1 MPNVQSFNA
10 QRARSYLLRLPL
22 FTRVMIAVMI
32 AFGLVGLQ
40 GAWNIQ
46 EWGALIPRELSLTT
60 SMCSLLAGHPFS
72 LHTHA
77 HTHSYCMGICLCSD
91 LADQIRPA
99 LRLVYRVN
107 TFPLIHKSLLHAIF
121 NILALTPLL
130 ERFETEFGTLTSLAL
145 FFGPLTTIP
154 ALVYVFF
161 DRFVLGANH
170 AVLGASLWVF
180 LLLGME
186 GVRTYKTNPYLVI
199 GTYHVPTWTTPLF
212 MAVVVQA
219 LVPGTSFV
227 GHLCGVGT
235 GYLCMQHPSFHV
247 PEQTL
252 IRNLTVGLGYLKFL
266 APPEWILREIESRLN
281 LLGRLPHYVSIDQK
295 TYGRFG
301 VLPTSASSSSSTP
314 MTDELSHDKSA
325 MPRLLATVL
334 TLRRDPRLLKLPPYL
349 SLLCIVVGVAWLLLL
364 PLDDYS
370 RRTYISENALLP
382 GQVHTYFGG
391 SDQNVFRAYRHEVD
405 ALKDKTN
412 LEINRELENI
422 FKGLGFKVGRQNYTY
437 YSAGNTYAG
446 ENAYAIL
453 QAPRGDATEAIVL
466 VSAWKNVKGEFNRN
480 GVALTLTLA
489 RYFKRWSLW
498 SKDIILVV
506 PPDSRAAIQAWV
518 DAYHDAHDPSTVA
531 ALPIKSGLLQGAVA
545 IDYPHEGRFEGVHIV
560 YDGVNGQ
567 LPNLDLINSVNN
579 IANGQIGMHSFI
591 QERLGHSDKYN
602 DRLKTMLRGMMK
614 QGLGHAVGP
623 HSSFIPYHVDA
634 ITLQPVG
641 NGWHDEMGL
650 GRLIEGTF
658 RSLNNLLEHLHQS
671 FFFYLLIHKDRF
683 VSIGTYL
690 PSAMLIAVNFTIM
703 AILMWVKSG
712 AGGISGSTELSTIEN
727 TNVMDGKKEAA
738 TVKPLVSAAAE
749 RELYLPLGIVIA
761 CHFLGAL
768 PLFIFNHAPSHLL
781 APFFLVFSILN
792 IFFPSLILKMVNS
805 ASARPLTLQQIYL
818 LKSFSLLLLGMFL
831 SSLATLNFSLAF
843 LVGLISTPL
852 SFTSPWPEN
861 PAVRF
866 SYTGLLQMVSP
877 TAALLAGAVAYSSSY
892 GSNGTGLLDTLAH
905 ILSEAAFGWDVWGL
919 YIPLIVWCV
928 WWPAWLVG
936 SIVVLGQPKATAKVK
951 SA

>member
-22 FTRVMIAVMI
+22 FTRAMIAIMI

-40 GAWNIQ
+40 GAWNVR
-46 EWGALIPRELSLTT
+46 EWGALIPRELNLTT
-60 SMCSLLAGHPFS
+60 M
-72 LHTHA
+72 
-77 HTHSYCMGICLCSD
+77 
-91 LADQIRPA
+91 
-99 LRLVYRVN
+99 YRVN
-107 TFPLIHKSLLHAIF
+107 TFPLIHKSLLHTIF

-212 MAVVVQA
+212 MAVIVQA

-235 GYLCMQHPSFHV
+235 GYLF
-247 PEQTL
+247 
-252 IRNLTVGLGYLKFL
+252 GLGYLKFL

-301 VLPTSASSSSSTP
+301 VLPTNASSSSSTP
-314 MTDELSHDKSA
+314 MTDELFHDKSA

-349 SLLCIVVGVAWLLLL
+349 SLLCILVGVAWLFLL

-412 LEINRELENI
+412 LEINGELENI

-437 YSAGNTYAG
+437 YSAGSTYAG

-466 VSAWKNVKGEFNRN
+466 VSAWKNVKGELNRN

-498 SKDIILVV
+498 SKDIIIVI

-579 IANGQIGMHSFI
+579 IANGQMVMHSFI
-591 QERLGHSDKYN
+591 QGRLGHSDKYN

-634 ITLQPVG
+634 VTLQPVG
-641 NGWHDEMGL
+641 NGGHDEMGL

-712 AGGISGSTELSTIEN
+712 AAGTSGSTELSAIEN
-727 TNVMDGKKEAA
+727 TDTMDGKKEAVA
-738 TVKPLVSAAAE
+738 VKPLVPAVAE

-768 PLFIFNHAPSHLL
+768 PLFIFNHTPSHLL
-781 APFFLVFSILN
+781 APFFVVFGVLN

-805 ASARPLTLQQIYL
+805 TSARPLALQQIYL

-852 SFTSPWPEN
+852 SFASPWPDN
-861 PAVRF
+861 PAMRF
-866 SYTGLLQMVSP
+866 SYTGLLQVVSP
-877 TAALLAGAVAYSSSY
+877 TAAVLAGAAAYASSY
-892 GSNGTGLLDTLAH
+892 GSGETGLPDTLAH

-919 YIPLIVWCV
+919 YTPLIVWCV

-936 SIVVLGQPKATAKVK
+936 SIVVLGQPKTMAKMK